1 MQAASWRRDD
11 PSRPAVTSATR
22 WTFEHRGLAI
32 EQGAWKVQTTEHC
45 QPHDGSVVRSITAW
59 FGDKNYRTT
68 AGTGRRASKRRVWP
82 APTSPPRR
90 GATPR
95 PAATKSMSTSRQR
108 RSAARAAKHR
118 AVQAA
123 SAAPMGSPTG
133 EHEVFFD
140 AQEGGGDALPPSP
153 PVAAA
158 APVERAAIAPMAARP
173 TSMPAGDAPA
183 MAMEVDAPGRPADS
197 AGSPGKRGRSPAT
210 ADAAVRRSPRP
221 KAVVPMPV
229 ELIHEEPVNLSSATE
244 RYLKTVANKRAY
256 EVKKAARL
264 ARQAASR
271 QAQAL
276 A

>member
-1 MQAASWRRDD
+1 MGGPFIQRQCKRHHAWRRDD

-183 MAMEVDAPGRPADS
+183 MAIWKSMRLDVPPIRRARRASVVDHQRPRMRRCAAAPARRRS
-197 AGSPGKRGRSPAT
+197 CQSQSSSSMRSPST
-210 ADAAVRRSPRP
+210 
-221 KAVVPMPV
+221 
-229 ELIHEEPVNLSSATE
+229 
-244 RYLKTVANKRAY
+244 
-256 EVKKAARL
+256 
-264 ARQAASR
+264 
-271 QAQAL
+271 
-276 A
+276 